1 MWLTAVREL
10 TSQREMSEKQREFRE
25 AWGRAEV
32 HFTFLKQNR
41 KGSVQCGFPIKAP
54 SFAASVTAI
63 RGGADWVAKSWES
76 NRKHTRG
83 GFACSLTSCKE
94 LPAKWKSERSGY
106 WDQGKPVSWAERGR
120 AWQTRKE
127 INGTNSYPG
136 FIDKPIYR
144 ISKIRERREGGAINE
159 RISSENSSVLAKLGL
174 TPRPR
179 VSPSLVPFPL

>member
-1 MWLTAVREL
+1 M
-10 TSQREMSEKQREFRE
+10 
-25 AWGRAEV
+25 
-32 HFTFLKQNR
+32 
-41 KGSVQCGFPIKAP
+41 
-54 SFAASVTAI
+54 
-63 RGGADWVAKSWES
+63 
-76 NRKHTRG
+76 
-83 GFACSLTSCKE
+83 
-94 LPAKWKSERSGY
+94 
-106 WDQGKPVSWAERGR
+106 SWAERGR

-144 ISKIRERREGGAINE
+144 ISKIRERREGRAINE